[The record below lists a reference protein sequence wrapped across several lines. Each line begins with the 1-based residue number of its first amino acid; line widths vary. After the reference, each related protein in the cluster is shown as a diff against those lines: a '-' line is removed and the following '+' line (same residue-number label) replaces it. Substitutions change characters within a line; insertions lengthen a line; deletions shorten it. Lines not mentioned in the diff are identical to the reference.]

1 MENITKEEFIDTVK
15 KTVDL
20 SARGTAD
27 IGSKEMTGNNGAVSM
42 FVTAT
47 RGGNV
52 IASVSM
58 EAFYG
63 RFCDTQDISVITE
76 AAKAVIQALEQ
87 ADDQSRALCGFIYRI
102 HDYAAVRENLR
113 LMLVN
118 TAMNRAWLA
127 EMPNMPFE
135 DLSIIFYLECQKD
148 CTGRATIKVNN
159 SIFSQWRVTM
169 EQMYQDAL
177 GNMQEK
183 LPPELKSVF
192 SVLAEMGEINE
203 MGNFTRAGAQDQ
215 ELCLYCLS
223 NREQYMG
230 AAALLY
236 PGVLE
241 SCAEKMGGDF
251 YLLPS
256 SVHEV
261 LLCPALGCETGFLK
275 EMICGI
281 NTTTLEPDE
290 ILADHAYFYSAKERK
305 LTAV

>member
-27 IGSKEMTGNNGAVSM
+27 IGSKEMTGNNGTVSM

-87 ADDQSRALCGFIYRI
+87 ADDQSRALCGFIY

-135 DLSIIFYLECQKD
+135 DLSIIFYLECRKD

-183 LPPELKSVF
+183 FPSELKSVF
-192 SVLAEMGEINE
+192 SVLAEMGEISGV
-203 MGNFTRAGAQDQ
+203 GNFTRAVSQDQ

-223 NREQYMG
+223 NTEQYMG

-256 SVHEV
+256 SIHEV
-261 LLCPALGCETGFLK
+261 LLCPALGCEAGFLK
-275 EMICGI
+275 EMIRDI
-281 NTTTLEPDE
+281 NATALEPDE